1 MSTRL
6 TNPLRDRI
14 VEAALTKAGITDAE
28 AALKAKRFA
37 WAEQVRLKIN
47 GAPDD
52 ELLKLEAK
60 AAQALALLPAHL
72 RPIDDGI
79 LLRCDHDFV
88 NLAGLTIH
96 IHFAERRIVPH
107 PQCVIQ
113 ADDPL
118 VQQFHDLTN
127 AEKDLRDRRA
137 TLKAQVRAALNSVT
151 TVKKLLAVWPEAK
164 ELLPKNLEEAKVNLP
179 ALAVNDLNAMIGL
192 PTEEAA

>member
-14 VEAALTKAGITDAE
+14 VANALAKAGITAAE
-28 AALKAKRFA
+28 EALQVKRFA
-37 WAEQVRLKIN
+37 WAEAVRAKIN

-60 AAQALALLPAHL
+60 AAKALTLLPEHL
-72 RPIDDGI
+72 RPDDGEI
-79 LLRCDHDFV
+79 LLRRDYDYV
-88 NLAGLTIH
+88 NLAGLSICVK
-96 IHFAERRIVPH
+96 FAEKRIVPR
-107 PQCVIQ
+107 PKCAIP

-118 VQQFHDLTN
+118 VQQFHDLD
-127 AEKDLRDRRA
+127 AEEKDLRDRRS
-137 TLKAQVRAALNSVT
+137 TIRAQVRAVLNSVT

-164 ELLPKNLEEAKVNLP
+164 ELLPENLEEAKVNLP
-179 ALAVNDLNAMIGL
+179 ALAVNDLNTMIGL

>member
-14 VEAALTKAGITDAE
+14 VANALAKAGIDAAQ
-28 AALKAKRFA
+28 AALEAKRFA
-37 WAEQVRLKIN
+37 WAEAVRAKIN

-60 AAQALALLPAHL
+60 VAKALALLPEHL
-72 RPIDDGI
+72 RPDDDGI
-79 LLRCDHDFV
+79 LLRHDYDYV
-88 NLAGLTIH
+88 NLAGLTVLIQ
-96 IHFAERRIVPH
+96 FPGKRIVPRTK
-107 PQCVIQ
+107 CVIL

-118 VQQFHDLTN
+118 VQQFHALD
-127 AEKDLRDRRA
+127 AEEKDLRDRRS
-137 TLKAQVRAALNSVT
+137 TIRAQVRAALNSVT

-164 ELLPKNLEEAKVNLP
+164 ELLPENLEEAKVNLP
-179 ALAVNDLNAMIGL
+179 ALAVNDLNTMIGL